1 MIKGML
7 KRLQHIRFRTSPVQ
21 QNGNELFLTQCH
33 RYAQEDWSI
42 VPMGSV
48 NDTKSDRPCYLFT

>member
-1 MIKGML
+1 ML

-21 QNGNELFLTQCH
+21 QNGNELFMTKCH
-33 RYAQEDWSI
+33 RYAQQYWSI